1 MAFLGKYVW
10 ILFTALAFGTMEIA
24 LKVSGDPATAARVPS
39 FLRFL
44 LSDHAFG
51 ALQLT
56 FLRFFFGGLFLLPLA
71 VRDLRRRGHRMT
83 AADWAFAGM
92 IGAIGVV
99 VSMTLFQLSVMR
111 SNPTLAA
118 VLISIN
124 PAFTMVF
131 AHFVAGERFTR
142 RKGLVLAICLL
153 GLVLVANPWRLASGN
168 TPAGILLGLGASVS
182 FGLYTALSKRRI
194 AVLGGPALNCF
205 SFLLGSALELVVLLA
220 LGEPVFEGIGRG
232 SLGILLYV
240 SLVVTGFGYFC
251 FLRAVE
257 CAGASS
263 ASYAFF
269 IKPVVAALLARLV
282 LGDAITWNIA
292 LGIAL
297 IVGGFLLFARPA
309 PAGKNP

>member
-1 MAFLGKYVW
+1 MVFLGKYIW

-24 LKVSGDPATAARVPS
+24 LKISGDPATAARVPS

-44 LSDHAFG
+44 ASDHAFG
-51 ALQLT
+51 AMQLT

-71 VRDLRRRGHRMT
+71 LRDLKRRGHRMT
-83 AADWAFAGM
+83 LSDWAFAAM
-92 IGAIGVV
+92 VGAIGVV

-142 RKGLVLAICLL
+142 RKGIVLAVCLL
-153 GLVLVANPWRLASGN
+153 GLVLVANPWKLASGN
-168 TPAGILLGLGASVS
+168 TPAGILLGIGASVS

-194 AVLGGPALNCF
+194 ATIGGPALNSF
-205 SFLLGSALELVVLLA
+205 SFLLGSVLELAVLLA
-220 LGEPVFEGIGRG
+220 LGEPVFKGIGSG

-257 CAGASS
+257 RAGATA

-269 IKPVVAALLARLV
+269 IKPVIAALLAFLI

-297 IVGGFLLFARPA
+297 IVGGFVSFARRT
-309 PAGKNP
+309 